1 MSSYE
6 PEGAATTV
14 ARPSVDLR
22 TSWLGIP
29 LAHPLVASASPLS
42 KTLDGIRQL
51 EDAGASAIVMFSLF
65 EEEIE
70 REAHALDHYL
80 EFGAESHPEAIRYT
94 PDVIEYGPG
103 PEGYVD
109 LIRRAKAAVD
119 VPIIASLNGATPGG
133 WTRYAHALEEA
144 GADALELNLYHV
156 PTDPTITGAEIERRY
171 LEVVKSVR
179 AQVRVPLAV
188 KLGSNLS
195 APANVAA
202 QLVGAGA
209 DGLVLF
215 NRFYQPDL
223 DLEALE
229 VVPHLVL
236 SDSDELRL
244 PLRWVAILFGR
255 VQADLA
261 ITSGVHGHIDVLKGM
276 MAGARVTM
284 VASELLKNGVGRIGP
299 IVEDVRAW
307 MIEHEYDSIAQMQGS
322 LSQARAADPDAFE
335 RANYMRVLASWRPDT
350 TGQLV

>member
-6 PEGAATTV
+6 PEGAATAV
-14 ARPSVDLR
+14 AATMVDVR

-70 REAHALDHYL
+70 REARALAHYM
-80 EFGAESHPEAIRYT
+80 EFGAESNPEAIRYT
-94 PDVIEYGPG
+94 PEVVEYGPG
-103 PEGYVD
+103 PEAYVD

-156 PTDPTITGAEIERRY
+156 PTDPGVTGAEIERRY

-179 AQVRVPLAV
+179 AQVQVPLAV

-223 DLEALE
+223 DLETLE

-244 PLRWVAILFGR
+244 PLRWVAIMFGR

-284 VASELLKNGVGRIGP
+284 VASELLRNGVGRIGH
-299 IVEDVRAW
+299 IVEDMRAW
-307 MIEHEYDSIAQMQGS
+307 MIDHEYDSIAQMQGS
-322 LSQARAADPDAFE
+322 LSQARAADPEAFE

-350 TGQLV
+350 TGQLA